1 MNDCVLKLRK
11 RYILNIILAC
21 IAVAV
26 EIYYSICG
34 GACSYLRGNLFGI
47 GLQYIGIV
55 FMAIVILLCIIKKDL
70 LLVIA
75 LSAGVGVEVYLVGF
89 QVWHHTYCPYC
100 LVFGGII
107 VVLLFLNL
115 RKTMTKIAVVSAVFT
130 LIFFAV
136 FFESSVTPLYV
147 VSVGQDYIEYAKKIF
162 LEM

>member
-47 GLQYIGIV
+47 GLQYIGII

-75 LSAGVGVEVYLVGF
+75 LSAGVDVEVYLIGF
-89 QVWHHTYCPYC
+89 QVWYHTYCLYC

-115 RKTMTKIAVVSAVFT
+115 RKTMTKIAVVSAGFT

-136 FFESSVTPLYV
+136 FFEGSVTPLYV